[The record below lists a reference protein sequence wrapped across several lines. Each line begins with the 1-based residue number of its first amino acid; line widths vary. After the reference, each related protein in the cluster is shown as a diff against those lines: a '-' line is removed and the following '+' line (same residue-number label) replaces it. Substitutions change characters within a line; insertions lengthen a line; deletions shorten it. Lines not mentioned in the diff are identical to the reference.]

1 MASDKDKLRFNP
13 HNLLIAVVGC
23 VIVSGLCAVTLYMTA
38 DFILT
43 SIHKADFMVLL
54 ITPDQPGGFVS
65 DDKRLQENLNSATQA
80 LTTCRD
86 ISLALAFGCLL
97 IGGALAYRA
106 LKPFT
111 NGQD

>member
-1 MASDKDKLRFNP
+1 MPKDADSLRFNP

-23 VIVSGLCAVTLYMTA
+23 VLISGLCAVTLYLTA

-54 ITPDQPGGFVS
+54 ITPDQPGGFAS

-80 LTTCRD
+80 LITCRD
-86 ISLALAFGCLL
+86 ISLALAFGCAL

-106 LKPFT
+106 LKPAA
-111 NGQD
+111 NG

>member
-1 MASDKDKLRFNP
+1 MPSDNPSLRFNA
-13 HNLLIAVVGC
+13 HNLLLAVVGC
-23 VIVSGLCAVTLYMTA
+23 VVISGLCGLTLYLTA

-65 DDKRLQENLNSATQA
+65 DDQRLQNNLNSATQA

-86 ISLALAFGCLL
+86 VSLALSFGCLL
-97 IGGALAYRA
+97 IGCALAYRFW
-106 LKPFT
+106 KPAT
-111 NGQD
+111 NG

>member
-1 MASDKDKLRFNP
+1 MASDSTSSRFNQ
-13 HNLLIAVVGC
+13 HNLLLAVVGC
-23 VIVSGLCAVTLYMTA
+23 VIISGLCGLTLYLTA

-43 SIHKADFMVLL
+43 SIHRSDFMVLL

-65 DDKRLQENLNSATQA
+65 DDQKLQNNLNSATQA

-97 IGGALAYRA
+97 IGGALAFRYF
-106 LKPFT
+106 KPT
-111 NGQD
+111 SNG